1 GAAAHLPGS
10 ACRGRRTGRTEG
22 TAHRQGGRTGTEE
35 ARAERPGAD
44 RGRSAA
50 PAALRDARRDAL
62 HRAAARRRADGGGT
76 HLRWPDRDRRGL
88 VREAVVGYVGVR
100 PPASDT
106 LDGDEQGIRA
116 GDRSGPGDRP
126 PAAGPSTA

>member
-1 GAAAHLPGS
+1 PGS

-22 TAHRQGGRTGTEE
+22 TAHGQGGRTGTEE

-50 PAALRDARRDAL
+50 PAALRDAQRDAL

-88 VREAVVGYVGVR
+88 VRGAVVGYGGGWA
-100 PPASDT
+100 PAREP
-106 LDGDEQGIRA
+106 LDGDGQ
-116 GDRSGPGDRP
+116 RSR
-126 PAAGPSTA
+126 AAG